1 MADLPIERTLE
12 APPFSFCGVDLFGP
26 FLVKERRAMV
36 KRWGVMYTCLSSR
49 SVHLESVFSMDTD
62 SFILCLRRFICRRGS
77 IRMIRS
83 DNGTNFVG
91 CQSELKE
98 LFRSLDHSKIKSFLR
113 DEFNADYIVWE
124 RNPPYSSHFGG
135 VWERQIRSARN
146 VLNGILLTHSQSYND
161 ESFRTLLCEVECI
174 LNSRPLTVENIS
186 DPLSL
191 KPITPMMLLTG
202 KSKIVLP
209 PPGAFSDSSAGYSR
223 RQWKRVQHAVNE
235 FWTRWQKEFL
245 TKLQERTKWTSKRRS
260 FQIGDIVLLKTDG
273 KRNQW
278 PLGRIIVANTDEHG
292 DCRKVTVK
300 TLYGEFE
307 RPISNVVLLEEC
319 DSPPRSFQ
327 D

>member
-1 MADLPIERTLE
+1 M
-12 APPFSFCGVDLFGP
+12 
-26 FLVKERRAMV
+26 
-36 KRWGVMYTCLSSR
+36 
-49 SVHLESVFSMDTD
+49 
-62 SFILCLRRFICRRGS
+62 
-77 IRMIRS
+77 
-83 DNGTNFVG
+83 
-91 CQSELKE
+91 
-98 LFRSLDHSKIKSFLR
+98 
-113 DEFNADYIVWE
+113 EFNADYIVWE

-186 DPLSL
+186 NPLSL
-191 KPITPMMLLTG
+191 KPITPMMVLTG

-300 TLYGEFE
+300 NMYGEFE
-307 RPISNVVLLEEC
+307 RPISNVVLWKNAIPHRGVFKIKNLEGEP
-319 DSPPRSFQ
+319 DVDGRKAIFNELYNLVLIMFNL
-327 D
+327 